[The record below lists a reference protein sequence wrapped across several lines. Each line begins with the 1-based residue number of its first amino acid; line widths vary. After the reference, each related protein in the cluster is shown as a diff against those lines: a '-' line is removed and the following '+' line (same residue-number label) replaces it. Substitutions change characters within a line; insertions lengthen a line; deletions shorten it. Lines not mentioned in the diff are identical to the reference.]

1 MPQKAKERKTSMVK
15 RRLLMGSFT
24 LLMLILGFALIPA
37 RVAHAMA
44 STRHRAS
51 VPATSKRAV
60 ASCV

>member
-1 MPQKAKERKTSMVK
+1 MVK